1 VGEQR
6 EGPEAVNLTTIAAGA
21 CALLIAACA
30 LLWNL
35 YRAADERADRAEQ
48 ALKVEAANAHIVTKY
63 VEKIVKVPGPAVVR
77 ERLVGRVCHIV
88 DVPGPGRADAAPGE
102 NPGDRQPDPAGELA
116 ADLGAC
122 RRNTM
127 KLEALQEVLRPQL

>member
-1 VGEQR
+1 M
-6 EGPEAVNLTTIAAGA
+6 NLTAIAAGV

-48 ALKVEAANAHIVTKY
+48 ALKVEASNAKIVTRY
-63 VEKIVKVPGPAVVR
+63 VDRIVKVPGPAVVR
-77 ERLVGRVCHIV
+77 ERLVASGVCLIP

-102 NPGDRQPDPAGELA
+102 DAGGGVPDAAGALA

>member
-1 VGEQR
+1 M
-6 EGPEAVNLTTIAAGA
+6 NLTTIAAGA

-48 ALKVEAANAHIVTKY
+48 ALKVEAANARIVTKY

-77 ERLVGRVCHIV
+77 ERLVSSGVCRVIGV
-88 DVPGPGRADAAPGE
+88 QSPGRADDPAGE
-102 NPGDRQPDPAGELA
+102 DAGGGGPDPAGELA

-122 RRNTM
+122 RRNAM